1 MDIEFMRRLGP
12 RVNIIPVIAKSDTLT
27 PEELAGF
34 KARIMED
41 IAHYQIPIFN
51 FPYDAEEDDDETIE
65 QNKKLQRLL
74 PFAVVGGDEIINVN
88 GNEIRCRRYP
98 WGRVEIDNPAHCDVV
113 ELENAI
119 WV

>member
-41 IAHYQIPIFN
+41 IKHYEIPIYN
-51 FPYDAEEDDDETIE
+51 FPFDPEEDDDETIE
-65 QNKKLQRLL
+65 QNKRLQQLL
-74 PFAVVGGDEIINVN
+74 PFAVIGASEYTNVN
-88 GNEIRCRRYP
+88 GQERRCRVYP
-98 WGRVEIDNPAHCDVV
+98 WGRVDGE
-113 ELENAI
+113 
-119 WV
+119 